1 MSVCLVAN
9 YNELNNKKKTTFIK
23 FLITCTSC
31 YKN

>member
-9 YNELNNKKKTTFIK
+9 YNELNNKKTTFIK